1 MTPRSSLLEEPLD
14 TARALERTLSVEG
27 VDYQIS
33 TQISYRMLFGYGHL
47 TFGNADGPRFQIG
60 GRFDS
65 DSRDALFLSPR
76 LSLEL
81 PLGGDLAWRLSGEL
95 SKASVPSRLQF
106 IGDSVVEEGTVVWER
121 PGAPELERP
130 LFYQVETGVSA
141 ETMTLRGYYRGD
153 HVVPEITW
161 NNSIDTLILKPRKTV
176 G

>member
-27 VDYQIS
+27 VDYQTS

-60 GRFDS
+60 GRIDS

-106 IGDSVVEEGTVVWER
+106 IGDRSLKGTVVWER

-130 LFYQVETGVSA
+130 LFI
-141 ETMTLRGYYRGD
+141 R
-153 HVVPEITW
+153 
-161 NNSIDTLILKPRKTV
+161 LKLGSRPRR
-176 G
+176 